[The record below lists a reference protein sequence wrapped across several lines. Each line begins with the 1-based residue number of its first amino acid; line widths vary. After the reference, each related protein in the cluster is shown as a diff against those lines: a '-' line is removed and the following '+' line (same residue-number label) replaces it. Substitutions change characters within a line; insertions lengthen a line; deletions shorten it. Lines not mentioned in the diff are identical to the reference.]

1 MFYDKDHHDIVLF
14 KSVLQILAYL
24 MGLVPQNLEVM
35 TKLRDRAS
43 NYEKLFSQ
51 SEIEG
56 QPSLKL
62 NISLLKPII
71 IMPRGTY
78 STE

>member
-1 MFYDKDHHDIVLF
+1 MLE
-14 KSVLQILAYL
+14 SVSQIIAYF
-24 MGLVPQNLEVM
+24 MGLVPQNSGYVM
-35 TKLRDRAS
+35 MLKDRAS
-43 NYEKLFSQ
+43 DYEKLFSQ

-78 STE
+78 SNE

>member
-1 MFYDKDHHDIVLF
+1 MIVKAF
-14 KSVLQILAYL
+14 VQIIAYF
-24 MGLVPQNLEVM
+24 MGLVPQTSGYVM
-35 TKLRDRAS
+35 KLKDRAS
-43 NYEKLFSQ
+43 DYEKLFSQ

-62 NISLLKPII
+62 DISLSKPII